1 MRTILHFQTVQGQI
15 SNWVFLF
22 TWFRKCFFSQSSVI
36 VGRSYMRQ
44 MKDTLK
50 LAVLYTLHF
59 SSSTSF
65 RERRLQDSVFTN
77 TYASFTFSTKF
88 SHEFIKIMHSL
99 DSFPFAQLSDITPQ
113 YLLRSHL
120 LQHGLE
126 LLHPWQTVSVL
137 DPNTPLV
144 NYVCFPFFSSLFSS
158 QVWLNYVLRDVL
170 WQTASPRE
178 VHFICLWKW
187 AAAAVKWL
195 IFLSSSTTQPPPR
208 FDTQRE
214 MRKFG
219 SHGGRREG
227 YSLKNLFKVISHFY

>member
-1 MRTILHFQTVQGQI
+1 
-15 SNWVFLF
+15 
-22 TWFRKCFFSQSSVI
+22 
-36 VGRSYMRQ
+36 MRQ

-99 DSFPFAQLSDITPQ
+99 DPFPFAQLSDITPQ

-137 DPNTPLV
+137 DSNTPLV
-144 NYVCFPFFSSLFSS
+144 NCLFSFFSLSF
-158 QVWLNYVLRDVL
+158 
-170 WQTASPRE
+170 
-178 VHFICLWKW
+178 C
-187 AAAAVKWL
+187 
-195 IFLSSSTTQPPPR
+195 LSSLVKLCAERCFLTNSKP
-208 FDTQRE
+208 
-214 MRKFG
+214 KG
-219 SHGGRREG
+219 SALYMSMEVSCSSSEVAHF
-227 YSLKNLFKVISHFY
+227 SLLFNHSAPSLI